1 MSLVWG
7 VRSFTFDDY
16 NKMDDAIQH
25 SLNFLKNNDYINE
38 GDVVVHVGSTPFE
51 EKGQTNMLKVSYV

>member
-7 VRSFTFDDY
+7 VRAFTFDDY
-16 NKMDDAIQH
+16 NNMDDAIQH
-25 SLNFLKNNDYINE
+25 SLDFLKNNDYINE
-38 GDVVVHVGSTPFE
+38 EDVVVHVGSTPFE